1 MAGSMDYGSGEPIS
15 QINMIPMIDVMLVL
29 LIIFMVAAPMLQQG
43 VDVNLPT
50 ATTAPLSGSSEQVV
64 LSVNKNGELF
74 IGKDNPLSLAELP
87 ERIKAI
93 MQLRP
98 EDQQKVYIQAD
109 TDLDYGSVMQVMAS
123 LHQSGIYQIGLV
135 SSPHPDPVEE
145 KKKRS

>member
-1 MAGSMDYGSGEPIS
+1 MAGSLDYGSGEPIA

-64 LSVNKNGELF
+64 LSVNREGELF
-74 IGKDNPLSLAELP
+74 IGKDNQIELADLP
-87 ERIKAI
+87 QKIKAI
-93 MQLRP
+93 METRP

-109 TDLDYGSVMQVMAS
+109 TDLDYGRVMAVMAS

-135 SSPHPDPVEE
+135 SSPNPEPKKDEE
-145 KKKRS
+145 KSS